1 MDRTAALALALAVA
15 APLQMFGF
23 NALEPELMSCIVV
36 KGKAADWAP
45 EVRLDAPVVL
55 LEQSKSASIVNLR
68 LPIETESAEIHP
80 WL

>member
-1 MDRTAALALALAVA
+1 MNLHDVMHRHSAA
-15 APLQMFGF
+15 
-23 NALEPELMSCIVV
+23 VV

-55 LEQSKSASIVNLR
+55 LVQSKPASIVNLR
-68 LPIETESAEIHP
+68 LPIETESAAVHS